1 MNYGWGTSKAGKFK
15 TWNENRKKS
24 FCHCLLMLFWISL
37 SWSSLFIIQ
46 KGGDFKIGFLLQDP
60 IIWYPNKYYI
70 LSKVHRISTI
80 SALSEN
86 IWRIIFPHWVEKVY
100 SSSHYE
106 NYYLPH
112 NNVAIFTR
120 RKNLIGRKKN
130 ILISFDMTCASK
142 YLSNISYLFI
152 SAKCVWNLKSA
163 FFSLPTSKNR
173 YTNICRIFQKI
184 WLSLIFSSHVIMH
197 WGNIFTLYIHR
208 YS

>member
-1 MNYGWGTSKAGKFK
+1 MKWKISFNYCFLFYFEFPTLEVPCSWFKKAVISNLVSFFRILLYGT
-15 TWNENRKKS
+15 
-24 FCHCLLMLFWISL
+24 LI
-37 SWSSLFIIQ
+37 
-46 KGGDFKIGFLLQDP
+46 
-60 IIWYPNKYYI
+60 KYYV

-112 NNVAIFTR
+112 NNVVIFTR

-152 SAKCVWNLKSA
+152 SARCVWNLTSA
-163 FFSLPTSKNR
+163 FFSLPTSENR

-197 WGNIFTLYIHR
+197 WGNVFTLYIHR

>member
-1 MNYGWGTSKAGKFK
+1 MVSFFRILLYGT
-15 TWNENRKKS
+15 
-24 FCHCLLMLFWISL
+24 LI
-37 SWSSLFIIQ
+37 
-46 KGGDFKIGFLLQDP
+46 
-60 IIWYPNKYYI
+60 KYYV

-106 NYYLPH
+106 SYYLPH

-152 SAKCVWNLKSA
+152 SARCVSNLKSA

-173 YTNICRIFQKI
+173 YTNIYRIFHKI

-197 WGNIFTLYIHR
+197 WGNVFTLYIHR